1 MAKATLPLLAMFALS
16 IPAAASAEVLRA
28 DLRGEAVEFIKVGHK
43 EKHRGKGHGK
53 HHGKHHGWD
62 RGWDRGYRDE
72 GRAYEQGYRDGQR
85 EAYRRFS
92 RGERL
97 PYEYRDNVF
106 YGYEDYGYPPPPY
119 GSHYVRVGGDTYLM
133 QAATGLILRAFLG
146 GGY

>member
-1 MAKATLPLLAMFALS
+1 MARAILPLLAMFAIS
-16 IPAAASAEVLRA
+16 APAAASAEVLRA
-28 DLRGEAVEFIKVGHK
+28 DLRGEPVEFIKVGHK

-53 HHGKHHGWD
+53 HKGWD
-62 RGWDRGYRDE
+62 RGHHDE
-72 GRAYEQGYRDGQR
+72 GRAYDQGYRDGQR

-106 YGYEDYGYPPPPY
+106 HGYEDYGYPPPPY